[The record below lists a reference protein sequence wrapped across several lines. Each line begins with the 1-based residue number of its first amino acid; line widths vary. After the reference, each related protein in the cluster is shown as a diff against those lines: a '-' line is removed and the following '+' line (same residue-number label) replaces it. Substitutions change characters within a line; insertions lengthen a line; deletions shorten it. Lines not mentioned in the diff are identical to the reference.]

1 MNRCA
6 GIHAA
11 GGYGLRR
18 GFTLLELCIVLLI
31 MAILLGAMM
40 PAFHSAFIES
50 SMRADARQLSFMV
63 RTAMLQSGDEH
74 RGYVLD
80 LTATNLDLHLAG
92 AGPEADS
99 STNAAAGNSDGGNDD
114 SATYRFDA
122 ADKLYI
128 PDPKKNSAWIHMPA
142 AAWIFQPGELCP
154 ATRVRLMR
162 GNAWLE
168 MSFNALTGNV
178 ENEADYFP

>member
-6 GIHAA
+6 GTHVAS
-11 GGYGLRR
+11 GYGLRR

-40 PAFHSAFIES
+40 PAMHSAFVES
-50 SMRADARQLSFMV
+50 AMRADARQLSFMV
-63 RTAMLQSGDEH
+63 RTAMLQSDDEH

-80 LTATNLDLHLAG
+80 LTATSLDLHSAASG
-92 AGPEADS
+92 TEAN
-99 STNAAAGNSDGGNDD
+99 STPADDTGVNSDD
-114 SATYRFDA
+114 STAYQFDT

-128 PDPKKNSAWIHMPA
+128 PDPKKNSAWVHMPTTS
-142 AAWIFQPGELCP
+142 WIFQPGELCP
-154 ATRVRLMR
+154 ATRVRLIR